1 MPNGEIEFFTLVHF
15 NSTTKTLINHKVG
28 LFQEIVYRIDN
39 WTIEG
44 SGWIVKLIMSQYI
57 NISTYRPLLGT
68 SYIKLPAEIRSP
80 KKRANQHQKKKIKKI
95 KIKIKK
101 IKNVFYDV
109 KNYMKR

>member
-1 MPNGEIEFFTLVHF
+1 MEKLNFFTLAHF

-68 SYIKLPAEIRSP
+68 SFIKLPAEIRSP
-80 KKRANQHQKKKIKKI
+80 KKRANQHQKKKKKI